1 MKDQRNTKII
11 RSLSIGSLKINNPIL
26 LAPMAGV
33 TDHSYRVIARE
44 MGAGVVYTEFVS
56 ANGIIRES
64 QKTFDLASFTESER
78 PIGIQVFGEDPLV
91 VGESA
96 KMLFE
101 RLKPDIIDINFGCP
115 VPKVT
120 KRGAGSGALKDLEV
134 MEEITSSVIES
145 VPQIP
150 ITVKMRSGIDK
161 NSIVSTEAAVRLE
174 KIGVRAIT
182 LHPRTMKQQYTGF
195 ADWSLIKE
203 MKDSVNIPIIGNGDI
218 HNANDA
224 IRMFTETGCDAIMIA
239 RGSLG
244 DPWIFRSIQNKL
256 NGADD
261 IPPTLSDRIKMCRRH
276 FELLK
281 NHKYEKVCVNLTKKH
296 LNWYLKGFA
305 GASDWRMKF
314 MLSKT
319 TGEIDTLLKK
329 LYREFGVT

>member
-1 MKDQRNTKII
+1 MNNN
-11 RSLSIGSLKINNPIL
+11 LKIGKLELDNPIF

-56 ANGIIRES
+56 SNGIIREN
-64 QKTFDLASFTESER
+64 QKTFDLASFTDSER
-78 PIGIQVFGEDPLV
+78 PIGIQVFGDDHVV

-96 KMLFE
+96 KMLYD
-101 RLKPDIIDINFGCP
+101 RLQPDIIDINFGCP

-120 KRGAGSGALKDLEV
+120 KRGAGSGALKDLDV
-134 MEEITSSVIES
+134 MQEITSAVLDA
-145 VPQIP
+145 VPEIP

-161 NSIVSTEAAVRLE
+161 NSIVSTEAAIRLE
-174 KIGVRAIT
+174 KIGVSAIT

-203 MKDSVNIPIIGNGDI
+203 MKDSVQIPIIGNGDI
-218 HNANDA
+218 QNADDA
-224 IRMFTETGCDAIMIA
+224 MRMFNETGCDAIMIA

-244 DPWIFRSIQNKL
+244 NPWIFRSIKNKL
-256 NGADD
+256 TGKTDT
-261 IPPTLSDRIKMCRRH
+261 PPTLSDRIQMCRRH

-281 NHKYEKVCVNLTKKH
+281 SHKYEKVCVNLTKKH

-305 GASDWRMKF
+305 GASDWRKKF
-314 MLSKT
+314 MVTKT
-319 TGEIDTLLKK
+319 IEDIDKLLKE
-329 LYREFGVT
+329 LFIEFSVK